1 MRIAF
6 STEDKNG
13 LDSRISHHFGRCP
26 SYILVD
32 LDGEE
37 VKAVQSIA
45 NPFFAQHQ
53 PGMVPEFIHNH
64 DVKVMVS
71 GGMGRRAIE
80 FFAQYGIDVA
90 TGANGTV
97 QASLDAY
104 LNGALSGAQPC
115 RESVEHEHGHHEHH
129 HDHNHD

>member
-26 SYILVD
+26 SYVLVD
-32 LDGEE
+32 LEGEE
-37 VKAVQSIA
+37 VKAIQAID
-45 NPFFAQHQ
+45 NPFFQQHE

-64 DVKVMVS
+64 NVKVMVS
-71 GGMGRRAIE
+71 GGMGRRALE

-90 TGANGTV
+90 TGASDSV
-97 QASLDAY
+97 QTSLNNY
-104 LNGALSGAQPC
+104 LNGTLSGAQPC
-115 RESVEHEHGHHEHH
+115 RESVEH
-129 HDHNHD
+129 DH